1 MSLMTLN
8 ELVAQASIA
17 ISRVTLDQ
25 QSGRISEIPS
35 ARTVRYYTTCGLV
48 DKPAQFKGRT
58 ALYARRHLLQ
68 LVSIK
73 RLQSL
78 GLELDQILVRLAGA
92 SDDELE
98 AIAKLPEPDARQG
111 SQVHS
116 PTPPPS
122 QAAPRQANFWQQ
134 EPASPPALDAPASST
149 LEPSILQALK
159 LHPQLS
165 LMIEDARRPIDPED
179 LDAISAAAAPL
190 IALLHARH
198 LI

>member
-58 ALYARRHLLQ
+58 ALYNRRHLLQ
-68 LVSIK
+68 IVSIK

-78 GLELDQILVRLAGA
+78 GLELDQILDRLAGA
-92 SDDELE
+92 SDSQLE
-98 AIAKLPEPDARQG
+98 VIAKLFEAEAQAEVIANPPAEAQPE
-111 SQVHS
+111 
-116 PTPPPS
+116 
-122 QAAPRQANFWQQ
+122 APRQANFWLQ
-134 EPASPPALDAPASST
+134 EPAPAS
-149 LEPSILQALK
+149 PSPQPFTPSPAIIQGLK
-159 LHPQLS
+159 VHPQLS
-165 LMIEDARRPIDPED
+165 LLIEDARRPIDPED